1 MDETET
7 ARYRERLE
15 AMLAALE
22 EEEALGAEGQ
32 RVVTLDQQS
41 VGRLARMD
49 ALQHQAM
56 AKAQGAR
63 RAAARAK
70 IDAAFRRMAEG
81 EYGYCLDCGEALEAS
96 RLESDPA
103 VPRCLDCTRG

>member
-7 ARYRERLE
+7 ARYRKRLQ
-15 AMLAALE
+15 ALRAGLD

-63 RAAARAK
+63 RAAARAR
-70 IDAAFRRMAEG
+70 INAALRRIAEG
-81 EYGYCLDCGEALEAS
+81 EYGYCLDCGEVLEAS
-96 RLESDPA
+96 RLESDPS

>member
-15 AMLAALE
+15 SMLAALE
-22 EEEALGAEGQ
+22 EEEALGAEGR

-41 VGRLARMD
+41 VGRLARVD

-63 RAAARAK
+63 RAAARAR
-70 IDAAFRRMAEG
+70 IDAALQRTVEG
-81 EYGYCLDCGEALEAS
+81 EYGYCLDCGDALEPS